1 MSRLLQVG
9 ETILGI
15 LEGDLDRVEELSTLF
30 ALRAELIAALDPG
43 EFEQILRQDR
53 RLHDACTSQLHRL
66 RVKRRFNTYQ
76 KPAQARYVD
85 QHG

>member
-1 MSRLLQVG
+1 MSKLLQVG
-9 ETILGI
+9 DTILSI
-15 LEGDLDRVEELSTLF
+15 LEGDLDRVDELSALF

-43 EFEQILRQDR
+43 EFEQILHQDR

-66 RVKRRFNTYQ
+66 RVKRRFNAYH
-76 KPAQARYVD
+76 KPAQAHYVD